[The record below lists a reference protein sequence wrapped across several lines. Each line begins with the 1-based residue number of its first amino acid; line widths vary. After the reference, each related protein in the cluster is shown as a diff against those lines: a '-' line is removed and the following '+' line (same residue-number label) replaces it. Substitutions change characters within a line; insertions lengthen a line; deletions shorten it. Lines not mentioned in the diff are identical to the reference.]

1 MDNGTT
7 TAVIPNPH
15 RGDISRE
22 LLLELLKQA
31 GISREAWEAL

>member
-1 MDNGTT
+1 MDNGTVT
-7 TAVIPNPH
+7 VVVPNPH

-31 GISREAWEAL
+31 GISRESWESL